1 MKHSVRLLSLLAL
14 ALALAAA
21 CTDHN
26 PLGPGASAAR
36 PAPEAGLAAGGTQRI
51 TVLTRNMY
59 VGADVD
65 AVIAALAS
73 PDPNDDLPAL
83 LAAIQTL
90 QETSYPARAAAFAD
104 EIARTRPHAVGLQEV
119 SNLDIDLTALGLP
132 FATHLDFLATLQAEL
147 AARGLDYVVA
157 ARVSDTD
164 ASPFPG
170 IHLLDN
176 DVLLVDRSRVAIGA
190 PIIARNYSLNIG
202 EVAPGL
208 NLKRGF
214 VAVPATIGGI
224 AVTLVNTHL
233 ESGDPDEIAQLR
245 AAQAAELVQTLD
257 PTRPAILLGDFN
269 DNPGSAMWHVITG
282 AGFADA
288 WPSLRPGAAGFTC
301 CNLPDLS
308 NPIARFDHRIDFV
321 FARGLS
327 QPNAGLQGKIEL
339 VGLRPWEKVPGP
351 AFPIWPSDHGGVVA
365 DLLLAPARG
374 LAR

>member
-1 MKHSVRLLSLLAL
+1 MKHPVRLLSLL

-26 PLGPGASAAR
+26 ALGPAASAT
-36 PAPEAGLAAGGTQRI
+36 PALQAGLAAAGGTQRI
-51 TVLTRNMY
+51 TVMTRNMY

-119 SNLDIDLTALGLP
+119 SNLDIDLTDLG
-132 FATHLDFLATLQAEL
+132 FATHLDFLATLEAEL

-190 PIIARNYSLNIG
+190 PIVARNFSLNIG
-202 EVAPGL
+202 EVAPGVE
-208 NLKRGF
+208 LKRGF

-233 ESGDPDEIAQLR
+233 ESGDPDEIAQIR
-245 AAQAAELVQTLD
+245 AAQATELVQSLD

-269 DNPGSAMWHVITG
+269 DNPRSAMWQVITG
-282 AGFADA
+282 AGFSDA
-288 WPSLRPGAAGFTC
+288 WPSLRPGAEGFTC

-327 QPNAGLQGKIEL
+327 RTNAGLQGKIEL

-374 LAR
+374 SAR